1 VLYLFG
7 AKSRK
12 RWANEGVERVAK
24 LLEEVRVN
32 GTKLEF

>member
-12 RWANEGVERVAK
+12 RWANEGVERIAK
-24 LLEEVRVN
+24 LLKEVRLN
-32 GTKLEF
+32 GPKLEF